1 MRVLKSTIRQQNT
14 SVSLAKSSSALKQI
28 SYSAKK
34 EKFGPYL
41 CQLKSNGERL
51 PILRMTCTA
60 YRVLLTLKSIHF

>member
-1 MRVLKSTIRQQNT
+1 MLKSTIRQQNA

-51 PILRMTCTA
+51 PKVGMTCTA
-60 YRVLLTLKSIHF
+60 YTVRLTLKSIHF